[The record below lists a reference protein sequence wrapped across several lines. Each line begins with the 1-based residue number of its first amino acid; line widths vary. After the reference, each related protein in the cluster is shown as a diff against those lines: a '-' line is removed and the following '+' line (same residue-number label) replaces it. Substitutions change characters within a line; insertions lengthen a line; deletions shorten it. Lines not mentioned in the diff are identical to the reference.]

1 MARAASGMS
10 LKMAS
15 AIGGLAGLTSTAIRA
30 ALGTR
35 SWKSPSRLAATSLV
49 KKLMPVALPPGRAR
63 LATRPS
69 VTGSANAED
78 DRDRCGRSF
87 GRLGSGGVAGRNDN
101 GNAAADEVSHERRQA
116 IVSPIQPMVL
126 DRHVLA
132 LDVPGFVEAFTERS
146 GNARGGIGR
155 PNVDEADD
163 RHRRLLR
170 PRRKRP
176 SGCRAAEKGDE
187 LASPHSITSSA
198 RSRNG
203 SGIVRPSAFAVVR
216 LMTSSN
222 LVGCSTG
229 MSAGLVPCRILSA
242 NSAARR
248 NRAG

>member
-101 GNAAADEVSHERRQA
+101 GDAAADEVSHERRQA

-163 RHRRLLR
+163 RHCRLLR
-170 PRRKRP
+170 ARHQRPR
-176 SGCRAAEKGDE
+176 GRAAEKREE
-187 LASPHSITSSA
+187 LAALHHSITSSA
-198 RSRNG
+198 RASSVG
-203 SGIVRPSAFAVVR
+203 GTSMPSAFAV
-216 LMTSSN
+216 LMLMMSSN
-222 LVGCSTG
+222 LVGCITG
-229 MSAGLVPCRILSA
+229 KSAGFAPFKMRPA
-242 NSAARR
+242 
-248 NRAG
+248 